1 MMSTASE
8 QILQE
13 NKASY
18 LATARLLTELITL
31 EDEPRKVRYL
41 SPFATAPSVADQISG
56 GLIIGLALANLV
68 KQNNSEVD
76 GIKVAQLLLWHDAPE
91 ARYGD
96 IGRDQRKYTFINE
109 DKTRHDMFGSVPFG
123 MEIIDLIENFE
134 AGGDD
139 INIKVA
145 KDADALYVVYTIKDL
160 LNKGFI
166 INEPEVRIQ
175 KTLNRL
181 ATEEGFLLGT
191 QMATRNPVQIWKLLN
206 ETAQVNGSGAPL
218 ESLPTILEI
227 AWSLCELNK
236 TTEVKISKNS
246 ELRRQVVT
254 AVLTNSKPKE
264 SLVANIIND
273 ASEIYNLLES
283 KRKLLQLPTKN
294 KKTNQ
299 VVAKLKTPEGK
310 ILFQVISETDL
321 YEWWNLMMGYL
332 TLNQDGTTEKKP
344 R

>member
-1 MMSTASE
+1 MSTTSE
-8 QILQE
+8 QNLQE
-13 NKASY
+13 NKAFL

-41 SPFATAPSVADQISG
+41 SPFAVAPSVADQIAG

-68 KQNNSEVD
+68 KQNNSEAD
-76 GIKVAQLLLWHDAPE
+76 GLKVAQLLLWHDAPE

-96 IGRDQRKYTFINE
+96 IGRDQRKYVFINE
-109 DKTRHDMFGSVPFG
+109 DKTRHDLFGSVPFG

-166 INEPEVRIQ
+166 INDPEVRIR

-181 ATEEGFLLGT
+181 STEEGFLLGT
-191 QMATRNPVQIWKLLN
+191 QMATRKPEQIWKLLY

-218 ESLPTILEI
+218 ELLPTLLEI
-227 AWSLCELNK
+227 AWSLVELKKNTDSK
-236 TTEVKISKNS
+236 TVKDD
-246 ELRRQVVT
+246 ELRRQVLT
-254 AVLTNSKPKE
+254 AILTNSKPKDA
-264 SLVANIIND
+264 LVANISLD
-273 ASEIYNLLES
+273 ATEIYNLLTY
-283 KRKLLQLPTKN
+283 KRKLLRLTPASKN
-294 KKTNQ
+294 GNK
-299 VVAKLKTPEGK
+299 VVAKLKTTEGK
-310 ILFQVISETDL
+310 MLYQAISETDL

-332 TLNQDGTTEKKP
+332 TLNQDGTIEKKP